1 MRDDEE
7 EAEKERRKGVNDE
20 DKGYESGRWRTS
32 KMKIRGKLVI
42 KNKSGREGKGE
53 CKEWER
59 EREREIAEKK
69 MVKDKKMKQKK
80 IGMLWHR

>member
-20 DKGYESGRWRTS
+20 DKGYKSGRWRTS
-32 KMKIRGKLVI
+32 QLKIRGKLVI

-59 EREREIAEKK
+59 ERRKIAEKK
-69 MVKDKKMKQKK
+69 IIKDKNETKK
-80 IGMLWHR
+80 GGGVVT